1 MIYYGNNY
9 CYDDNLRIILKDDT
23 YLAVSKNNLA
33 LFGVRLVPLSLLP
46 LLLLSYFLL
55 LLQMTFIFDTID
67 DSDLFFKDDDALVL
81 EDIIFV
87 DDDFDTIL
95 QNA

>member
-1 MIYYGNNY
+1 
-9 CYDDNLRIILKDDT
+9 
-23 YLAVSKNNLA
+23 
-33 LFGVRLVPLSLLP
+33 
-46 LLLLSYFLL
+46 
-55 LLQMTFIFDTID
+55 MTFIFDTID